1 MYYILNKACLTES
14 GFASNTNI
22 DEVRGIFLYK
32 SSVLVSFRDS
42 ATSLI
47 ESNGEVKKLY
57 TEKPDPSLRNIRFWV
72 CDSNFHCSWITS
84 EELAY
89 IVKSKDYF
97 VYDCIGS
104 VWSPLFA
111 YLNINIDMYL
121 LSDTSFLWL
130 NRRRSALEFD
140 ITEDNNCAIIAAE
153 DRSYVLALRT
163 GKSAKRFL
171 AKLNKMR
178 ILGIVE

>member
-1 MYYILNKACLTES
+1 MYYILNKACINES
-14 GFASNTNI
+14 GFISNAEM
-22 DEVRGIFLYK
+22 DGVQGIFLHK
-32 SSVLVSFRDS
+32 SSVLVSFRNS
-42 ATSLI
+42 ATLLI
-47 ESNGEVKKLY
+47 ESDGEVKKLY
-57 TEKPDPSLRNIRFWV
+57 TEKPDPKLRNIRFWV
-72 CDSNFHCSWITS
+72 CDSNFHCSWVTS

-89 IVKSKDYF
+89 IVKSEDYF

-111 YLNINIDMYL
+111 YLNINIDMYS

-140 ITEDNNCAIIAAE
+140 ITDNNCAIIAAE